1 VKNFSWISF
10 SVALL
15 IAAIAGIVASNL
27 NFFPTEDDKTLRSY
41 LIKAAEDPQFSASM
55 SKTFQTKYE
64 EKGIY
69 PTKEQIRLTNECI
82 KTEIDNQLIN
92 SKDTSIK
99 THLDE
104 EYEIKSTADWKK
116 LFNSEIMDKY
126 RDTLSNIVRNCQ
138 AINVENKLLSTTQT
152 LSSSDEKGFI
162 CKSINIYGEFI
173 DLDFDEDKF
182 FLINLDRKTVA
193 RASLP
198 SVDFSYHDLR
208 VETVDVLGWRNGDT
222 SIEHVNRENLLLST
236 YFCHEE
242 ENWLNGICF
251 PIKAADFTRKKC
263 EVLSGEELKFKWKDV
278 VKKAS
283 EKNKI

>member
-1 VKNFSWISF
+1 MKNFSWISF

-15 IAAIAGIVASNL
+15 IAAIAVIVASNL

-104 EYEIKSTADWKK
+104 EYEIKSTADWC
-116 LFNSEIMDKY
+116 LKY
-126 RDTLSNIVRNCQ
+126 QYYI
-138 AINVENKLLSTTQT
+138 
-152 LSSSDEKGFI
+152 
-162 CKSINIYGEFI
+162 
-173 DLDFDEDKF
+173 
-182 FLINLDRKTVA
+182 
-193 RASLP
+193 
-198 SVDFSYHDLR
+198 
-208 VETVDVLGWRNGDT
+208 
-222 SIEHVNRENLLLST
+222 
-236 YFCHEE
+236 
-242 ENWLNGICF
+242 
-251 PIKAADFTRKKC
+251 
-263 EVLSGEELKFKWKDV
+263 
-278 VKKAS
+278 
-283 EKNKI
+283 